1 MIALGYIGLES
12 SAIISSGEVNIVCS
26 QKELK
31 KSMLKAFTTQKM
43 GNWWGNCSVIGMH
56 AEDGVGSRAGEEA
69 CPAKVAWE
77 LILSFCVYFSF
88 QMLSLTS

>member
-1 MIALGYIGLES
+1 MGIKESMIALGYIGLES

-43 GNWWGNCSVIGMH
+43 GN
-56 AEDGVGSRAGEEA
+56 
-69 CPAKVAWE
+69 
-77 LILSFCVYFSF
+77 
-88 QMLSLTS
+88 